1 VIAEWSRVKNWNYV
15 VFSRVKRLS
24 GLILMEPIPEDIDFL
39 PASNY
44 LEMMADLRKT
54 ILAAPEQVLELKAK
68 LKC

>member
-1 VIAEWSRVKNWNYV
+1 MVEDEKLKLCCAFSCQKIKWSLPDGTY
-15 VFSRVKRLS
+15 S
-24 GLILMEPIPEDIDFL
+24 GRYQFL

-54 ILAAPEQVLELKAK
+54 ILATPEQVLDLKAK